1 MVKQHDEAHAG
12 IEAARGTQQVTR
24 RQAIRPSRYLL
35 ALVVGVLVGILG
47 TLVQR
52 SGAAA
57 GIPWGM
63 FLAYILVA
71 LASWWVRNDAG
82 TLGLSLH
89 LVAST
94 VVVWLLSMRGPGG
107 DVLMPYADF
116 PNFFAKYAVFLWMGG
131 LVLIQFLA
139 LCLPGSL
146 FDDGLIKEWPARGT
160 AGAAGKD
167 LKAGE
172 TSAASSTKESQA

>member
-1 MVKQHDEAHAG
+1 MAKQHDETHAG
-12 IEAARGTQQVTR
+12 IEAASGAQQVTGH
-24 RQAIRPSRYLL
+24 QVIRPSRYLL
-35 ALVVGVLVGILG
+35 ALVIGVLVGILG

-63 FLAYILVA
+63 ILAYILVA
-71 LASWWVRNDAG
+71 LASWRVRNDSG

-116 PNFFAKYAVFLWMGG
+116 PGFFAKYAVFLWMGG

-139 LCLPGSL
+139 LCLPRSL
-146 FDDGLIKEWPARGT
+146 FDDGLIKEWPARGGAEAADT
-160 AGAAGKD
+160 APET
-167 LKAGE
+167 GE
-172 TSAASSTKESQA
+172 TLAASSTGEPRA

>member
-1 MVKQHDEAHAG
+1 MARQHDTIHADDEDAG
-12 IEAARGTQQVTR
+12 GKQQVTR

-35 ALVVGVLVGILG
+35 ALVIGVLVGTLG

-63 FLAYILVA
+63 ALAYLLVA
-71 LASWWVRNDAG
+71 LVSWWVRNDSG

-94 VVVWLLSMRGPGG
+94 MVVWALSMRGPGG

-116 PNFFAKYAVFLWMGG
+116 PSFFAKYAVFLWMGG

-139 LCLPGSL
+139 LCLPRTW
-146 FDDGLIKEWPARGT
+146 FDDGIIREWPVSEPGEEAGQDRDGHQVAGT
-160 AGAAGKD
+160 A
-167 LKAGE
+167 
-172 TSAASSTKESQA
+172 STKEAKA